1 MTHKYEL
8 SISADYVTNWSL
20 YEAVREFVQNS
31 IDEERVN
38 NNKSFIE
45 YYGEEEVLIIGNAAG
60 SLDMQSLL
68 LGSTTKRDDSRT
80 IGTHGE
86 GYKLAML
93 TLARM
98 KDKSIQIFNQE
109 KRQVWNPKLVKS
121 RKYNGAEV
129 LNVVVSDYKSIP
141 TDLVVKKDSSKGI
154 AEFINDECKGVVVKI
169 TGISKEEYEDEIY
182 HKLMCLRRHLVN
194 YIKERSSVIN
204 NYCLIDPEESG
215 NIYVGGLYI
224 CHNDSISYGYD
235 FDPTRVTLDRDRKLI
250 SQFDIEYESACIWRD
265 CQDVELL
272 NKYIYEAKESQYL
285 GTPYHV
291 SQNQLIKSF
300 TDKYGENTYPVVT
313 QDESDKIRQLYGNK
327 ITPVITSRAVC
338 NLLKSDLDEMY
349 KDMED
354 DNPEYDH
361 HSVSDLMRYLNN
373 IVNTPI
379 STMRDNTFLINMKD
393 QLREFIDGI
402 EDKQ

>member
-45 YYGEEEVLIIGNAAG
+45 YYGDEEVMIIGNATG

-98 KDKSIQIFNQE
+98 KDKSVQIFNQE
-109 KRQVWNPKLVKS
+109 EHQVWNPKLVKS

-129 LNVVVSDYKSIP
+129 LNVWVSDYKSTP
-141 TDLVVKKDSSKGI
+141 TDLIVKKDASKGI

-169 TGISKEEYEDEIY
+169 SGITKEEYEDEIY

-194 YIKERSSVIN
+194 YIKEDSDEVN
-204 NYCLIDPEESG
+204 NYCLTDPEESG

-224 CHNDSISYGYD
+224 CHNCSITYGYD

-250 SQFDIEYESACIWRD
+250 SQFDIEYESARIWRD
-265 CQDVELL
+265 CQDTELL
-272 NKYIYEAKESQYL
+272 EKYIYDAKESQYL
-285 GTPYHV
+285 GNSYYV
-291 SQNQLIKSF
+291 SQDQLIKSF
-300 TDKYGENTYPVVT
+300 IDKYGENTYPVMT

-327 ITPVITSRAVC
+327 ITPVITSRAAC
-338 NLLKSDLDEMY
+338 NLLRHDLDKMY
-349 KDMED
+349 ED
-354 DNPEYDH
+354 DLDDNSEYDLE
-361 HSVSDLMRYLNN
+361 SVSDLMKYLNK
-373 IVNTPI
+373 IVNTPLVI
-379 STMRDNTFLINMKD
+379 MKNDTFLMRMKD
-393 QLREFIDGI
+393 QLKEFADHII
-402 EDKQ
+402 